1 MKDGKIQWH
10 PAFGAALQIGLS
22 DELDKVQI
30 EEEHLLGKK
39 PMQADFVVH
48 KVDRDQEIR
57 KNIGRLFRKH
67 NIIEYKS
74 PEDTLSVNDFY
85 KVYGYACFYQS
96 DTSKVLEIVPQDIGI
111 TFVCNHYPRK
121 MLKHIQD
128 VRGITVKKH
137 EEGIYELTGDPFSMQ
152 LIITHELTKEK
163 NLWMQSL
170 RDDLKSGG
178 EIQNLL
184 EKYDEKKAQPLY
196 QAVME
201 VILQA
206 NWEEAEVERR
216 MCEALRR
223 LYAEDFE
230 NAERNGRKKGR
241 QEGIMVLIKAAYD
254 WKMPKQEVLRRIM
267 EEFQVTKQEAES
279 FVTVYYK

>member
-1 MKDGKIQWH
+1 M
-10 PAFGAALQIGLS
+10 
-22 DELDKVQI
+22 
-30 EEEHLLGKK
+30 
-39 PMQADFVVH
+39 
-48 KVDRDQEIR
+48 
-57 KNIGRLFRKH
+57 
-67 NIIEYKS
+67 
-74 PEDTLSVNDFY
+74 
-85 KVYGYACFYQS
+85 
-96 DTSKVLEIVPQDIGI
+96 PQDIGI

-128 VRGITVKKH
+128 ARGITVKKH